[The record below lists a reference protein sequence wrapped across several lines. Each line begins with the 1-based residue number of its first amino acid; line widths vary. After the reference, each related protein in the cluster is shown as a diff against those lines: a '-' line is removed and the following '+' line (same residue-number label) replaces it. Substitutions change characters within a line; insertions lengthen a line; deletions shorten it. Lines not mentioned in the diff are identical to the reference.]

1 MRKEMGIMK
10 RMKKLFGTEFVTLR
24 MSEKLRAT
32 CARLFVFANVV
43 LACVSMWGCGLF
55 DEEVSTIIDDVR
67 TNGSL
72 VAILDDSLAILKNSR
87 GWEEYAESCD
97 YYSNCNEGTMNHGI
111 FLVNYRSKQM
121 PYWGDTAKGVYHIMN
136 GLAYES
142 TVFFYTDGN
151 KFGFWKIREP
161 IDVRGKLKWSEEC
174 HGNKNIQNVRPWKN
188 GLILLE
194 GAQNCPYAILDTA
207 TGTVSKLNFTGEYA
221 WLEGCDDIA
230 YIDGDVVCLR
240 QRGDRLCEID
250 FESNGVVIDSLIK
263 REWMLFEPPDFF
275 GNAVKMKASSFDKS
289 DHAYDFGDRIA
300 LIGKNGF
307 IFEDYPETWL
317 KSYSFVD
324 STGYSISYSSE
335 DLIVTN

>member
-1 MRKEMGIMK
+1 M
-10 RMKKLFGTEFVTLR
+10 
-24 MSEKLRAT
+24 
-32 CARLFVFANVV
+32 
-43 LACVSMWGCGLF
+43 
-55 DEEVSTIIDDVR
+55 
-67 TNGSL
+67 
-72 VAILDDSLAILKNSR
+72 
-87 GWEEYAESCD
+87 
-97 YYSNCNEGTMNHGI
+97 
-111 FLVNYRSKQM
+111 
-121 PYWGDTAKGVYHIMN
+121 
-136 GLAYES
+136 
-142 TVFFYTDGN
+142 
-151 KFGFWKIREP
+151 
-161 IDVRGKLKWSEEC
+161 
-174 HGNKNIQNVRPWKN
+174 
-188 GLILLE
+188 
-194 GAQNCPYAILDTA
+194 
-207 TGTVSKLNFTGEYA
+207 SKLNFTGEYA